1 MIKLFN
7 KLNTSISGHVCLKLD
22 QSGLLPMLP
31 VFTFIVFYIAKNRK
45 GQTNQSPG
53 KSQST
58 ATYLICELID
68 YCKLRLINWRSN
80 IHDNQN
86 IMDRIISEISHNVRM
101 EKMMRFYS
109 SSPKIHFKVMKRH
122 MKPSIDDALLM
133 PEEMK
138 KYTEKIPANKSPEI
152 GQQLHCSPIN
162 FY

>member
-1 MIKLFN
+1 MITLFN
-7 KLNTSISGHVCLKLD
+7 KPNTSISGHVCLKLD

-31 VFTFIVFYIAKNRK
+31 VFTFIVFYIAKNWK

-58 ATYLICELID
+58 ATYLICELTD
-68 YCKLRLINWRSN
+68 YCKLRLIDWRSN
-80 IHDNQN
+80 IQDNQN

-101 EKMMRFYS
+101 EKMMRFYN

-133 PEEMK
+133 PEEIK
-138 KYTEKIPANKSPEI
+138 KYIEKIPANKSPEI